1 MVPIFDFIKL
11 GLREI
16 HLMTEL
22 LESCDW
28 DEDVMNSKIET
39 FRDVLE
45 VLPIEE
51 VAEKGLGGWIVE
63 VLEPVLELN
72 GVTKEQASI
81 MSKVILIK
89 RDELKDILILGE
101 Q

>member
-1 MVPIFDFIKL
+1 MVPIFDYLRL

-39 FRDVLE
+39 LRDVLE
-45 VLPIEE
+45 VLPHEE
-51 VAEKGLGGWIVE
+51 VIELGLDAWITKT
-63 VLEPVLELN
+63 LEPVLELN
-72 GVTKEQASI
+72 DVTKQQATI

-89 RDELKDILILGE
+89 RDELKEILILGE